1 MKTIGIIKQRK
12 VGVES
17 NTNFSPRHPVRG
29 PRPAIAFTL
38 LELLVVIAVIAILA
52 GLLLPVLSAAK
63 RRAAQAACIN
73 NLKQLGLGMQMY
85 VDDNRDIF
93 PGWASQ
99 HAGFNASDWIYWR
112 TNDTAHPV
120 EQSPIVITM
129 ANASPKLFRCPLD
142 TDDSERCLE
151 AAADPANTGPY
162 LYSYSIT
169 SYNVISTD
177 TYTNNPGMSSVFTEA
192 IPLPFRMEAI
202 RNPGGK
208 IMLAE
213 EVASMGNSDN
223 SSGAAKVIND
233 GRWVPQDSDPLTGRH
248 GGKGD
253 VTFADFH
260 VEPET
265 WEFGDDITNSKPD
278 L

>member
-1 MKTIGIIKQRK
+1 MKTIGTINRRRA
-12 VGVES
+12 GVES
-17 NTNFSPRHPVRG
+17 NTNSS
-29 PRPAIAFTL
+29 PRPASAFTL
-38 LELLVVIAVIAILA
+38 IELLVVIAIIAILA

-63 RRAAQAACIN
+63 KRAAQATCIN

-85 VDDNRDIF
+85 VDEYRDTF
-93 PGWASQ
+93 PGMASQ
-99 HAGFNASDWIYWR
+99 HSGFQASDWIYWR
-112 TNDTAHPV
+112 TNDTVHPV
-120 EQSPIVITM
+120 QQSPIVITM
-129 ANASPKLFRCPLD
+129 ANASTKLFRCPLD

-162 LYSYSIT
+162 LYSYSVT
-169 SYNVISTD
+169 SYNVANGI
-177 TYTNNPGMSSVFTEA
+177 NPGMSSVFTGTLS
-192 IPLPFRMEAI
+192 LPFRMEAI

-213 EVASMGNSDN
+213 EVASMDN
-223 SSGAAKVIND
+223 KDYPENVRNVAPYVNGPKVIND
-233 GRWVPQDSDPLTGRH
+233 GRWVPSDGDPLTSRH
-248 GGKGD
+248 GGKAD

-265 WEFGDDITNSKPD
+265 WEFGNNITNSEPD